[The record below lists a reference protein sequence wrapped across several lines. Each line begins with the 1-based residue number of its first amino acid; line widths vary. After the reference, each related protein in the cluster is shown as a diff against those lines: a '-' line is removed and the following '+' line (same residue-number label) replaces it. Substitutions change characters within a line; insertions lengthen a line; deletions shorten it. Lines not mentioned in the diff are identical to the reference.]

1 MIQERKFSKWPQI
14 RTTVYVAIML
24 YCAFTIISIGFF
36 PDPFSPLNNFLSQ
49 LGNLSLN
56 PNGAIFYNLALI
68 LVGLAEIPFYMGL
81 YQWYTKKTGNKLLLA
96 ARAVGLINALAIMMS
111 GIFSESVNYSLH
123 VFWSYLI
130 FITFVPILI
139 LVNKALLTYP
149 EHNKVI
155 SYYGFIV
162 AVIQISLIVLVTS
175 KFMGFETGLGP
186 LMEWLA
192 VFSYIAWAGLL
203 AYNTR

>member
-1 MIQERKFSKWPQI
+1 MIPESKFSKWQLI
-14 RTTVYVAIML
+14 RTAVYVAIML
-24 YCAFTIISIGFF
+24 YCAFTVISIGFF
-36 PDPFSPLNNFLSQ
+36 PNPFSPLNNYLSQ

-68 LVGLAEIPFYMGL
+68 LVGLAEIPFYIGL
-81 YQWYTKKTGNKLLLA
+81 YQWYTKKTENKLLLA
-96 ARAVGLINALAIMMS
+96 ARAVGLFNALAIIMS

-123 VFWSYLI
+123 IFWSYII

-139 LVNKALLTYP
+139 LINKALLTYP
-149 EHNKVI
+149 EHKKVI
-155 SYYGFIV
+155 SYYGFVV
-162 AVIQISLIVLVTS
+162 AAIHISLIVFVTTM
-175 KFMGFETGLGP
+175 FMGFETGFGP

-192 VFSYIAWAGLL
+192 VFSTLAWAGLL